1 MLSHPTLKKAGTF
14 RSLAAVP
21 AIQSYL
27 PYAPKMVFAD
37 QPKRKW
43 YKTPIDNDTFV
54 KPIKQC
60 FVKNPRL
67 MPMTRL
73 MLTLIAG
80 WAGQGTSIST
90 TTGIIAKHLRRSR
103 RQVFRYLKD
112 AMEEGYLSYCK
123 TKGRSGLYTGI
134 KIWLNFGAIRFTRF
148 QKKNKTPKTPKSTQ
162 SRTKSD
168 VPLMSDTN
176 TKQIYNK
183 WNTQEDE
190 KLMKAL
196 LSFGATLGYFE
207 KKKQCIESDSMIIS
221 DEKRKENTHTRRRG
235 IIS

>member
-1 MLSHPTLKKAGTF
+1 MLSNPLKKAGTF
-14 RSLAAVP
+14 RSLATIP
-21 AIQSYL
+21 SIQSYL
-27 PYAPKMVFAD
+27 PHAPKPKIIT
-37 QPKRKW
+37 QPNRKSLRA
-43 YKTPIDNDTFV
+43 PIDKDTFV

-80 WAGQGTSIST
+80 WAGQGASIET
-90 TTGIIAKHLRRSR
+90 TTGIIAKHLSRSR

-112 AMEEGYLSYCK
+112 AMEEGYLSYSK

-148 QKKNKTPKTPKSTQ
+148 QKKNKTPKTPKSTE
-162 SRTKSD
+162 SRTNSD

-176 TKQIYNK
+176 TKQIYNNK
-183 WNTQEDE
+183 KIQEDE
-190 KLMKAL
+190 KLMKRL
-196 LSFGATLGYFE
+196 LSFGETLGYFE
-207 KKKQCIESDSMIIS
+207 KKNGAS
-221 DEKRKENTHTRRRG
+221 NPTA
-235 IIS
+235 